1 MSLKK
6 CISAIAA
13 FLLVACGGDSN
24 ASGPSDSGS
33 SESDLVAST
42 FDELPVCTT
51 KREGVTAYIKNKK
64 MAYVCL
70 DGYWTPDEDSSNVI
84 LSGNSHEGLSSSSEL
99 SNSSQSVELSSSR
112 ETVLTETKSSSSS
125 DFSNLN
131 IIYETLIDSRDGQAY
146 KTVKIGNQEW
156 MAENLNYMVDSSF
169 CYKDSAVYCEKYG
182 RLYRWAAAVGMSE
195 NECGYGR
202 TCSLPSENIQG
213 VCPEGWHLPL
223 KVEWETLFTAVGG
236 RKVAAKALKS
246 ILDWYNYGDGTDDF
260 GFSAYPAGR
269 REINGGYESVN
280 LNAIFWSSSEY
291 DGYYVYRVFLGYLNN
306 AANLEYDTKNN
317 GFSVRCLRDDEVSIN
332 FSSSSAN
339 SSSSSNPFHVQPC
352 KTDSTDTC
360 KYGVFTD
367 ERDGQIYKTVSI
379 GSQIWMAENL
389 NYVTSSS
396 YCDERDTNNCSK
408 FGRLYTYNAAFGA
421 CPEDWRLPTKDEW
434 DTLFYSVGGVS
445 VAGKM
450 LKSKDGW
457 NGEGNGLDAYSFSV
471 LPAGFMNN
479 YPDHFL
485 YEGAGAYFW
494 SSTRSAAGAYGAF
507 LSYLSDEVSLRSEKP
522 EYAFSVRCLQK
533 KFSEKNVKGD

>member
-1 MSLKK
+1 
-6 CISAIAA
+6 
-13 FLLVACGGDSN
+13 
-24 ASGPSDSGS
+24 
-33 SESDLVAST
+33 
-42 FDELPVCTT
+42 
-51 KREGVTAYIKNKK
+51 
-64 MAYVCL
+64 
-70 DGYWTPDEDSSNVI
+70 
-84 LSGNSHEGLSSSSEL
+84 
-99 SNSSQSVELSSSR
+99 LSSSR

-131 IIYETLIDSRDGQAY
+131 IIYGNLIDSRDGQAY

-182 RLYRWAAAVGMSE
+182 RLYRWAAAGGMSE

-269 REINGGYESVN
+269 RAINGGYESVN

-389 NYVTSSS
+389 N
-396 YCDERDTNNCSK
+396 
-408 FGRLYTYNAAFGA
+408 
-421 CPEDWRLPTKDEW
+421 
-434 DTLFYSVGGVS
+434 
-445 VAGKM
+445 
-450 LKSKDGW
+450 
-457 NGEGNGLDAYSFSV
+457 
-471 LPAGFMNN
+471 
-479 YPDHFL
+479 
-485 YEGAGAYFW
+485 
-494 SSTRSAAGAYGAF
+494 
-507 LSYLSDEVSLRSEKP
+507 
-522 EYAFSVRCLQK
+522 
-533 KFSEKNVKGD
+533 